1 MGPGDIQFMVLVDIL
16 RGEIGFET
24 INIFGVAYL
33 ETQIASNANSWEDSL
48 HMDIRHGKRISNIQV
63 SIQDQLYMVI
73 GYTIIGYYHWI
84 LRFGNLT

>member
-1 MGPGDIQFMVLVDIL
+1 VGPGDIQFMVLVDIL

-48 HMDIRHGKRISNIQV
+48 HMDIRHGKRISNIQSEYPR
-63 SIQDQLYMVI
+63 SIVH
-73 GYTIIGYYHWI
+73 GYRLYYHWV
-84 LRFGNLT
+84 LSLDTTFW